1 VIPSFNPGRG
11 LIVIGA
17 ELDGPSGSAIL
28 RLALDTG
35 ATSTLVNVAMLVAI
49 GYDPALAADRVQ
61 VTTGSG
67 VEFAPRIELKRLA
80 ALGQESLRISG
91 ARPYLT
97 AERWSRWT
105 AGVGLFSRIA
115 LDNRF
120 SRWSTAPCLALQ
132 STWLPNP

>member
-1 VIPSFNPGRG
+1 MSSSFNPGRG

-80 ALGQESLRISG
+80 ALGQELFGFPVLGHTLPPS
-91 ARPYLT
+91 
-97 AERWSRWT
+97 
-105 AGVGLFSRIA
+105 AGVDGLLG
-115 LDNRF
+115 LDFCRGLRLTIDF
-120 SRWSTAPCLALQ
+120 RSGQLHLA
-132 STWLPNP
+132 

>member
-1 VIPSFNPGRG
+1 MSSSFNPGRG

-80 ALGQESLRISG
+80 ALGQERFGFPVLGHTLPPS
-91 ARPYLT
+91 
-97 AERWSRWT
+97 
-105 AGVGLFSRIA
+105 AGVDGLLG
-115 LDNRF
+115 LDFCRGLRLTIDF
-120 SRWSTAPCLALQ
+120 RAGQLHLA
-132 STWLPNP
+132 